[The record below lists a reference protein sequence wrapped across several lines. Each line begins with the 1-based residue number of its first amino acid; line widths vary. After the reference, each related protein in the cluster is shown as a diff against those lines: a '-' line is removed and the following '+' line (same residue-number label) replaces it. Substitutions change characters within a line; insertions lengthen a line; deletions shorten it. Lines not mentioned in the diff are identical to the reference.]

1 MASFYLYP
9 GKRNP
14 ILAFFISG
22 VLAPISKGPDKLSSY
37 ESGIEPMDNAWLQFR
52 ICYYMFTLVFV
63 FFFLSDPNIQ
73 SGLKV
78 SVVGRCSF
86 KKTTQC
92 ISNGFSEPLP
102 RAIILLILE
111 ARLMGRYSIS
121 TCDLIHATPYCLQT
135 EVTSEPLGHPH

>member
-9 GKRNP
+9 GKRSP
-14 ILAFFISG
+14 ILAFFIFG

-37 ESGIEPMDNAWLQFR
+37 ESGIEPMDDAWLQFQ

-63 FFFLSDPNIQ
+63 FFLSDSNIQ

-86 KKTTQC
+86 KTTQY
-92 ISNGFSEPLP
+92 ISNGFSDPLP
-102 RAIILLILE
+102 RAIILPIPE
-111 ARLMGRYSIS
+111 ARLMGRHSIS

-135 EVTSEPLGHPH
+135 KVTSEPH